1 MKPDTQARVD
11 GRWTGLVLQPISR
24 LISEE
29 QLYTEVDSIYT
40 GLTRIESKCMHFYST
55 QRMMLAPA
63 QWLALAGLH
72 RALLCE
78 HHDFFLASHHPSAST
93 ALRDRAMEY
102 SMPAR
107 MWNHGIY
114 SFLDLLRQYLPES
127 LEHLLAFTSLAYQMI
142 TFLYEA
148 VPAFECTWVKYLG
161 ELARYRMEIAGEDRQ
176 DRETWA
182 AIAHL
187 WHLRAAD
194 KGPSVGHLCHH

>member
-1 MKPDTQARVD
+1 MKPDTQVVLPARVD

-40 GLTRIESKCMHFYST
+40 GHTRIESKCIHFYST
-55 QRMMLAPA
+55 QVAFERHTSCGQRMITTT
-63 QWLALAGLH
+63 
-72 RALLCE
+72 
-78 HHDFFLASHHPSAST
+78 FFLASHHPSAST

-176 DRETWA
+176 GRETWA

-194 KGPSVGHLCHH
+194 KAFPAVRNAQ